1 MKFAY
6 LAVALA
12 TAVAPCFAQ
21 QVISAK
27 SGLLSYAEGQVTL
40 NDQPVDF
47 SGVHFSDVK
56 ENSVVKTADG
66 RAEVLLTPG
75 VVLRM
80 GENTS
85 LRMITNRLVDT
96 RLELLTGSAVVE
108 ADQIAKDTSVTIVC
122 KDATVT
128 LPKAGLY
135 RFDTEPAG
143 LKVFKGDAD
152 VEVAGNSKTISGG
165 HVMALDGQTASI
177 EKFDTEDTDSLDR
190 WSHRRGSYL
199 AMANTSAANSL
210 INSTSGYGGY
220 GLAGGYGMGGYGLGA
235 YGMAGWGMQ
244 GCSSAWAYNMY
255 YNMMTYMPCY
265 GSLYSPYGYRLWSPY
280 SVYRYSGYAPP
291 IYGGGASRTGVS
303 SSGSASLARPGA
315 AASNRA
321 NSPAASL
328 GTSRGAFSSGSASG
342 GRVGGVNSA
351 AVSSGTGYSSP
362 SSSGGFSGG
371 SSAGGGF
378 SGGGRTGGASVGGGG
393 ASRGAGGG
401 GGGGRK

>member
-1 MKFAY
+1 MK
-6 LAVALA
+6 LAHIAVVLVV
-12 TAVAPCFAQ
+12 AVAPSFAQ

-27 SGLLSYAEGQVTL
+27 SGLLSYAEGQVTV

-56 ENSVVKTADG
+56 ENSIVATGDG

-108 ADQIAKDTSVTIVC
+108 ADQIAKDTSVTIIC
-122 KDATVT
+122 KAGSVT

-135 RFDTEPAG
+135 RFDADAARI
-143 LKVFKGDAD
+143 KVFKGSAD
-152 VEVAGNSKTISGG
+152 VEVAGETKTISSD
-165 HVMALDGQTASI
+165 HMMALEGQGAV
-177 EKFDTEDTDSLDR
+177 EKFDADDTDSLDR

-199 AMANTSAANSL
+199 AMANTSAANTL
-210 INSTSGYGGY
+210 MNSGSGYGGY
-220 GLAGGYGMGGYGLGA
+220 GLGGYGMGGYGLGL
-235 YGMAGWGMQ
+235 GSMAGWGMQ
-244 GCSSAWAYNMY
+244 GCSSAWAFNSY

-265 GSLYSPYGYRLWSPY
+265 GSLYSPYGYRFYSPY
-280 SVYRYSGYAPP
+280 SIYGFSGYAPA
-291 IYGGGASRTGVS
+291 IYGGGASRTGFS
-303 SSGSASLARPGA
+303 GSGSASLARPVA

-321 NSPAASL
+321 NAPAPAAGPSH
-328 GTSRGAFSSGSASG
+328 GAFSSSAGS
-342 GRVGGVNSA
+342 RVGGSAGTSA
-351 AVSSGTGYSSP
+351 APAFSNAGG

-371 SSAGGGF
+371 SSSGGF
-378 SGGGRTGGASVGGGG
+378 SGGRASGGVSSGGG
-393 ASRGAGGG
+393 ASHAGG